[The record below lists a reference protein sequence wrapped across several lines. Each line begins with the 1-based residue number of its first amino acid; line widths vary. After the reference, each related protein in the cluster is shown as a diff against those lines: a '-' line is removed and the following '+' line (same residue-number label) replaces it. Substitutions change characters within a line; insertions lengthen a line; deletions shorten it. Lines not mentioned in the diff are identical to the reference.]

1 MSVSCYLLCM
11 YICVS
16 VSPSRPL
23 VCVGQLVPIVYVY
36 LWWCISMRERYQ
48 SWYLLCMY
56 ICGGASPCDRL
67 ERYQSWYLL
76 CMYICVS
83 VSPSLPLVC
92 VGQLLPIVYVYL
104 CVSQSFASFSLCRSA
119 GTYCVCIFVCQSVL
133 RFL

>member
-1 MSVSCYLLCM
+1 M
-11 YICVS
+11 YICGGA
-16 VSPSRPL
+16 SPCDRL
-23 VCVGQLVPIVYVY
+23 
-36 LWWCISMRERYQ
+36 ERYQ

-119 GTYCVCIFVCQSVL
+119 GTYCVCIFVVVHLHAREISKLVPIVYVYLWWCISM
-133 RFL
+133 R